1 MAQMNVTDINDG
13 TIFLVEKTLVNSIY
27 ELDIYR
33 QIVMISGEI
42 YDVAETFAHL
52 SGELGNQGGGGG
64 NV

>member
-13 TIFLVEKTLVNSIY
+13 TIFFVQKTLVNSIY